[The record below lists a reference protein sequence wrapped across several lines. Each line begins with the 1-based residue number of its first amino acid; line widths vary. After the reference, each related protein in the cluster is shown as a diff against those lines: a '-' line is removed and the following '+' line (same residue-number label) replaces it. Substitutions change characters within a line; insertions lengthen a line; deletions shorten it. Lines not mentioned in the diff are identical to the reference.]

1 MQNTQTRR
9 KGLLRRNRLKREL
22 GLYELVILGVA
33 GSLGN
38 GALFGTISMVAG
50 AGPSAILAFIFGAF
64 IYLLVALTYVE
75 LSKVYPEAGGP
86 TRYPIYTHGRWSNL
100 INSMA
105 DIIWYLLIPPIEVVA
120 ILIGT
125 GYFFPGIFITN
136 QGFPTTA
143 GGLFG
148 AGLLLTFIPINYFG
162 IKQFG
167 KTTNMIGIVKLIFY
181 IAMVVGLIGFVFN
194 VKNIYQYGFF
204 NSHAPLVSF
213 LSIMPLAMYDF
224 GATRVIP
231 DLAEETKRPND
242 VAKAI
247 VFTVVIESL
256 IYIGVAFAI
265 VMGFQWSALSIKPGD
280 FAALTTSPLLIGL
293 NPFFVF
299 AHRSGFYWIFIAALV
314 TGFLA
319 PYVTGYIYVGSGSRV
334 LMAFGRSG
342 FITKKLKSIDSKHA
356 IPLLALVVFVALG
369 SIIVFISAPVPSIYS
384 FIDDA
389 SAAGYLGLV
398 VTPIALI
405 VSRRQGVT
413 KEEHKFKGMW
423 FIAPLSVGLSSLI
436 PFWAGWPSEPYAVF
450 LILVGVLFISVSGK
464 VTNGFKNAIWYIV
477 YIGFVT
483 IMTMI
488 GSDGYSGVITYLN
501 LHSIGLPFALSIKT
515 PASWGALIPFEW
527 ATLII
532 FIVSI
537 AVFYP
542 WGVLSGFKKQYD
554 HPEFTR
560 PVLDDIKRD
569 KKEEAERVAAEKA
582 ERAAD

>member
-1 MQNTQTRR
+1 MQETQTRQ
-9 KGLLRRNRLKREL
+9 KGLLRRNRLKKEL
-22 GLYELVILGVA
+22 GFYELLILGVA

-38 GALFGTISMVAG
+38 GALFGTIAMVAG
-50 AGPSAILAFIFGAF
+50 AGPSAIVAFIFGAF
-64 IYLLVALTYVE
+64 IYLMVAFTYVE

-86 TRYPIYTHGRWSNL
+86 TRYAIYTHGRWTNL

-105 DIIWYLLIPPIEVVA
+105 DILWYLFIPPIEVVA

-125 GYFFPGIFITN
+125 GYFFPGVFVN
-136 QGFPTTA
+136 AVGFPTVL

-148 AGLLLTFIPINYFG
+148 VGLLLTFIPINYFG

-167 KTTNMIGIVKLIFY
+167 KTSNWIGIVKLIFY
-181 IAMVVGLIGFVFN
+181 IAMIIGLIGFVFN
-194 VKNIYQYGFF
+194 IKNIYQYGFF
-204 NSHAPLVSF
+204 ENHAPLVSF

-231 DLAEETKRPND
+231 DLAEESKRPHD

-247 VFTVVIESL
+247 IFTVVIESL

-265 VMGFQWSALSIKPGD
+265 IMGFHWGALGIKPGD
-280 FAALTTSPLLIGL
+280 FAELTKSPLLIGL

-319 PYVTGYIYVGSGSRV
+319 PYVTGYIYAGSGSRV

-342 FITKKLKSIDSKHA
+342 FITRKLKDVDVKHA
-356 IPLLALVVFVALG
+356 VPIMALILFVAIG
-369 SIIVFISAPVPSIYS
+369 SIIVFISAPVPSIFS

-389 SAAGYLGLV
+389 SAAGYLGLA

-413 KEEHKFKGMW
+413 KEEHKFRGMW
-423 FIAPLSVGLSSLI
+423 LIAPLSVGLSSLV

-450 LILVGVLFISVSGK
+450 LILVGVILISVSGR
-464 VTNGFKNAIWYIV
+464 VTNGFKNAIWYMV
-477 YIGFVT
+477 YIAFITVIT
-483 IMTMI
+483 FM
-488 GSDGYSGVITYLN
+488 GSDGYTGVITYIN
-501 LHSIGLPFALSIKT
+501 FHSIGIHFIFSLTT
-515 PASWGALIPFEW
+515 PASWGSIIPFDW
-527 ATLII
+527 ATVII
-532 FIVSI
+532 FVVSI

-560 PVLDDIKRD
+560 PVLDELRRAKR
-569 KKEEAERVAAEKA
+569 EAA
-582 ERAAD
+582 ERAESSTD